1 MPKQD
6 VFHQLVKDALT
17 REGWTITHD
26 PYPLRYGEHNLFV
39 DLGAEAPIGAEK
51 DGRKIAV
58 EVKSFLGRS
67 EVSDLERALGQF
79 LLYRFLL
86 ARVEPDRSL
95 YLAVPEETYFS
106 LFDPADGRDLV
117 AEHAIRLLV
126 FGPDQEVILRWI
138 E

>member
-86 ARVEPDRSL
+86 SRVEPDRVL
-95 YLAVPEETYFS
+95 YLAVPEETHLS

-117 AEHAIRLLV
+117 AEQGIRLLV
-126 FGPDQEVILRWI
+126 FGPDQGVILRWI